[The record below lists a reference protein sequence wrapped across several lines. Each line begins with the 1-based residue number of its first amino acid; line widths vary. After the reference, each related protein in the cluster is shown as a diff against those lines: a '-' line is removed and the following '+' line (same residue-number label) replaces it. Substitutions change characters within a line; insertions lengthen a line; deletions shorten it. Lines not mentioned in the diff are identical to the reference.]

1 MCTLLKDFSNLFML
15 CYLKNGGDWLMRILW
30 DFDGT
35 IMDTYPAY
43 TDILYDILNG
53 NFTKEEIYQQLKI
66 SQSHAMDYF
75 QLTDEQRKEMI
86 EKSRAITNYT
96 PFPYV
101 ENVLQQAEVNVIM
114 THMNRASVERI
125 LQETDLAK
133 YFTEIVAG
141 DDGFAR
147 KPDPAAYVYLHE
159 RYELDYAIGDREL
172 DLIPA
177 KKAGFK
183 TIMFQN
189 DCDVADYTINDY
201 HHFFDLIP

>member
-1 MCTLLKDFSNLFML
+1 
-15 CYLKNGGDWLMRILW
+15 
-30 DFDGT
+30 
-35 IMDTYPAY
+35 
-43 TDILYDILNG
+43 
-53 NFTKEEIYQQLKI
+53 
-66 SQSHAMDYF
+66 
-75 QLTDEQRKEMI
+75 
-86 EKSRAITNYT
+86 
-96 PFPYV
+96 
-101 ENVLQQAEVNVIM
+101 M